1 MQWDPQLKATKT
13 LDLHWLREFVVAF
26 LQLWSLTQTL
36 LMISHWFQITWIKR
50 ANHMLEHVE
59 TAATEVGLHITT
71 SKTEYKLAY
80 NLRQQGNLTTLDN
93 SKLRKVDDFKYL
105 SSWIDQTKKD
115 LEIRKGEAWSASNK
129 LTAVWKSNLSRDLKI
144 CFPRASVESVL
155 LNRSESWT
163 LRLLLWKNN
172 LMAATQGCYV
182 LL

>member
-1 MQWDPQLKATKT
+1 MRSAIEGYEDFGFTLIERICRRFPAVMITDTDFADDIALISDNLDKAG
-13 LDLHWLREFVVAF
+13 
-26 LQLWSLTQTL
+26 QSL
-36 LMISHWFQITWIKR
+36 
-50 ANHMLEHVE
+50 LEHVE

-105 SSWIDQTKKD
+105 SSWMDQTKKD

-129 LTAVWKSNLSRDLKI
+129 LTAVWKLNLSRDLKI

>member
-1 MQWDPQLKATKT
+1 MRSAIEGYEDFGFT
-13 LDLHWLREFVVAF
+13 LTERICRRFPAVMITDTDFADDIALISDNLDIAG
-26 LQLWSLTQTL
+26 QSL
-36 LMISHWFQITWIKR
+36 
-50 ANHMLEHVE
+50 LEHVE

-115 LEIRKGEAWSASNK
+115 LEICKGEAWSASNK

>member
-1 MQWDPQLKATKT
+1 MITDTDFADDLALISDN
-13 LDLHWLREFVVAF
+13 LDKGQSLR
-26 LQLWSLTQTL
+26 
-36 LMISHWFQITWIKR
+36 
-50 ANHMLEHVE
+50 EHVE

-93 SKLRKVDDFKYL
+93 SKLRKVNDFKYL

-115 LEIRKGEAWSASNK
+115 LEIRKGKAWAASNK

-144 CFPRASVESVL
+144 CFLRASVESVV